1 MKSCMPIVVATALL
15 LAAVG
20 PEQGTK
26 DSPAPP
32 GWSFA
37 TEGSGIPA
45 NQNATEYA
53 LGVDREVTHG
63 GRASVSLRT
72 VVASPTGF
80 RAVSQFVK
88 ADAYRGG
95 ACACQVT

>member
-1 MKSCMPIVVATALL
+1 MKSCMPIIVAAALL
-15 LAAVG
+15 LAADG

-26 DSPAPP
+26 DFPAPP

-45 NQNATEYA
+45 NQNATDYA
-53 LGVDREVTHG
+53 ARGRPRGHSWRAGLGV
-63 GRASVSLRT
+63 AAP
-72 VVASPTGF
+72 VVASPTDF

-88 ADAYRGG
+88 ADAYRGRRV
-95 ACACQVT
+95 AWRVT